1 MARDAGSI
9 PAGRSLRGGS
19 MASIQR
25 LQLFGGAISGTTVGE
40 TRTLEGMQVD
50 FVSVLD
56 LSAISATNVVVK
68 VQRSH
73 NGSDWFDWITHAT
86 LTAPG
91 KEAKDATVPGLSY
104 VRVQA
109 VATGGAATGT
119 AVVTL
124 HFDKRAK

>member
-1 MARDAGSI
+1 
-9 PAGRSLRGGS
+9 

-25 LQLFGGAISGTTVGE
+25 LALFSGPISGTTVGE
-40 TRTLEGMQVD
+40 TKTLEGMQVD

-56 LSAISATNVVVK
+56 LSAISATNIVVK

-73 NGSDWFDWITHAT
+73 NGSDWFDWITHST
-86 LTAPG
+86 LTAPA
-91 KEAKDATVPGLSY
+91 KEAKEPSVPGLSY
-104 VRVQA
+104 CRVQA

-119 AVVTL
+119 ATLTL